1 MFHTQRASNLGP
13 KIPFFGILIWNFLK
27 LGKTVV
33 IFEISLLEFFK
44 TQKFVQKTE
53 NPSI

>member
-1 MFHTQRASNLGP
+1 MFHTQKASNLGP
-13 KIPFFGILIWNFLK
+13 KIPFFGILIWDFLK

-44 TQKFVQKTE
+44 TQMFVQKIE